1 MKRKKNVGERE
12 RKHCEN
18 HVRVVL
24 FSETC
29 KFIRHI
35 RPVRG
40 LCRVSGDSPQ
50 FGHKVGQKHWQ
61 EVVKECIKL

>member
-1 MKRKKNVGERE
+1 MREAERE

-24 FSETC
+24 FSVTC

-40 LCRVSGDSPQ
+40 LWQRVRRGICPQ
-50 FGHKVGQKHWQ
+50 IGHKVGHKHWQ
-61 EVVKECIKL
+61 EVVNGCIKL